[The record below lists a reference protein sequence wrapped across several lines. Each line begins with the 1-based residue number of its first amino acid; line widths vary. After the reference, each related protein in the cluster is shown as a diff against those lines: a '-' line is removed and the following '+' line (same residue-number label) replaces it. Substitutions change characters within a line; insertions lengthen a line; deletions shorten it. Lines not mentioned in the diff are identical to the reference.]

1 MSFFGPQRSES
12 ALSTNEDMDEDETA
26 CTSRSSPRPRKHGR
40 ENNSNGLS
48 LEPPLLRPPPKKPR
62 RSNETVTSTNGDH
75 MEIEANGYPSPE
87 AIVNNN
93 HQSPIRSPAG
103 DVAHDTNMELDGEG
117 DDEEIDGITLQEQ
130 ATMTLTNGN
139 SVGVQSDKVAE
150 LGPETTVLDV
160 AGRSVLHTHWNPRHA
175 DILAT
180 GGDALCRIW
189 DVSATGSHQQY
200 TDVLDQPDE
209 SRVTT
214 MAWSPDGE
222 RLAVAASDGIN
233 WVGNV
238 MLRTKH
244 GQEWDNLPAA
254 SDMVSHLRWNPSGSH
269 LLGVT
274 SGGNGKSVLLVWS
287 VEESCPL
294 RTYELNHQVFDA
306 VWSGDEAFTVCG
318 DNILADFYIDDQSI
332 VLVQYRTEGDFD
344 RVWCLTVF
352 DATTRTTAVASEETH
367 QIALL
372 DSGGNFSAVAQHEG
386 EITAMLFQPTPS
398 YSLLKPPFTRLLAT
412 ASLDSNIKLW
422 NVKSTPTQL
431 VQTLSLGKSSPAM
444 ALSFTLDGNL
454 MAAAHANRVC
464 VWDPELGSRPKASWK
479 GKPGQWFGTANGM
492 DNDSG
497 IEEEESHHH
506 SLSWDASGQKL
517 AFGLGSQVRPDS
529 GLILDMP
536 IRTNHHCRWLS

>member
-1 MSFFGPQRSES
+1 MEMES
-12 ALSTNEDMDEDETA
+12 
-26 CTSRSSPRPRKHGR
+26 
-40 ENNSNGLS
+40 
-48 LEPPLLRPPPKKPR
+48 
-62 RSNETVTSTNGDH
+62 
-75 MEIEANGYPSPE
+75 NGYPSPE
-87 AIVNNN
+87 AAIRNH
-93 HQSPIRSPAG
+93 HQSPIRSPAE
-103 DVAHDTNMELDGEG
+103 DAAHDTNMDLDGEG
-117 DDEEIDGITLQEQ
+117 DQEEMDGVTPQEQ

-189 DVSATGSHQQY
+189 NISASASHPQY
-200 TDVLDQPDE
+200 IDILDRPDD

-222 RLAVAASDGIN
+222 LLAVAASDAAN

-238 MLRTKH
+238 ILRTRH
-244 GQEWDNLPAA
+244 GQERDNLPVAP
-254 SDMVSHLRWNPSGSH
+254 DMVSHLRWNPSGSH
-269 LLGVT
+269 LLGIT
-274 SGGNGKSVLLVWS
+274 SGGNGSSALLVWS
-287 VEESCPL
+287 VEESRPL

-306 VWSGDEAFTVCG
+306 AWSGDETFTVCG
-318 DNILADFYIDDQSI
+318 ENILAGFFIDDQSI
-332 VLVQYRTEGDFD
+332 VMVQYRTEGTFD
-344 RVWCLTVF
+344 RVWCLIVF

-372 DSGGNFSAVAQHEG
+372 DLGGNFNVVAQHEG
-386 EITAMLFQPTPS
+386 EITAMVFQPTPDS
-398 YSLLKPPFTRLLAT
+398 SPYKSHSPRLLAT

-422 NVKSTPTQL
+422 NVKSTPIQL

-444 ALSFTLDGNL
+444 ALGFTPDGCL
-454 MAAAHANRVC
+454 VAAAHANRVC
-464 VWDPELGSRPKASWK
+464 IWNPELGSRPKASWK
-479 GKPGQWFGTANGM
+479 GKPEQWFGTASGM

-517 AFGLGSQVRPDS
+517 AFGLGSQVCRKIVVRSCITLKQLITFPDRYIEFPA
-529 GLILDMP
+529 L
-536 IRTNHHCRWLS
+536 T